1 MYCSMPGFPVLYHLL
16 EFAQTHVHWVGDGIQ
31 PSHTMLSPSPPAF
44 NLSQYQGLLKWISY
58 SHLVAKVLEFQL
70 QHQSSNEYSG
80 LISFRID
87 LLDLLDSPE
96 FSPTPHI
103 KSINSSVPAFFMVQ
117 FSHICTWLLGR
128 PQLLLHQNFVTK
140 VMSLLFNML
149 SRFVIA
155 FLAKSKHLITSW
167 LQLLSTVVLAHKKI
181 VFHCFHCFPI
191 YLPWSDGTT
200 CHDLSFLNIDF

>member
-1 MYCSMPGFPVLYHLL
+1 M
-16 EFAQTHVHWVGDGIQ
+16 
-31 PSHTMLSPSPPAF
+31 SPSPPAF

-87 LLDLLDSPE
+87 LLDLIDSPE

-117 FSHICTWLLGR
+117 LSHICTWLLRR
-128 PQLLLHQNFVTK
+128 PQLLLYQNFVTK

-155 FLAKSKHLITSW
+155 FLAKSKHLVILW
-167 LQLLSTVVLAHKKI
+167 LQSLYTMVLAHNKI
-181 VFHCFHCFPI
+181 VSHCFHCFPI
-191 YLPWSDGTT
+191 Y
-200 CHDLSFLNIDF
+200 CHEVMGPHAMILVFLNIDF